1 MDPETYLSFSA
12 VDLVAKSHVG
22 ATNIGKKRESK
33 EFNFFFS
40 PESSVTQ
47 YLKHRP
53 TAGNCRVFAR
63 GKIILGPKW
72 DRFLVSL
79 SIYLS
84 LIIGLYFSAI
94 QGTADSPV
102 LVSIFI
108 ISSTSGL
115 AMMLITALTNPGIVP
130 RNEAVGLA
138 PGTDPKS
145 VDSTTG
151 FLVPRYLLINGVC
164 VRQKFCPTC
173 KIYRPPRSN
182 HCSICDNCV
191 LKHDHHCVAL
201 GTCVGLGNYR
211 WFLILCACMCVVF
224 PVAFWIAK
232 ERLFSIYY
240 AEWPDTVPTA
250 LDFLS
255 GNALLVLITA
265 LNVVGIGAFGLLF
278 LYHYFITAHNLTTN
292 EHLKKYYKI
301 NPFDY
306 SKWVNLKHALCY
318 PQDILPV
325 PEELD
330 VQASYRELA
339 STNSEC
345 VSDFYDY

>member
-1 MDPETYLSFSA
+1 
-12 VDLVAKSHVG
+12 
-22 ATNIGKKRESK
+22 
-33 EFNFFFS
+33 
-40 PESSVTQ
+40 
-47 YLKHRP
+47 
-53 TAGNCRVFAR
+53 
-63 GKIILGPKW
+63 
-72 DRFLVSL
+72 
-79 SIYLS
+79 
-84 LIIGLYFSAI
+84 
-94 QGTADSPV
+94 
-102 LVSIFI
+102 
-108 ISSTSGL
+108 
-115 AMMLITALTNPGIVP
+115 
-130 RNEAVGLA
+130 
-138 PGTDPKS
+138 
-145 VDSTTG
+145 
-151 FLVPRYLLINGVC
+151 
-164 VRQKFCPTC
+164 
-173 KIYRPPRSN
+173 
-182 HCSICDNCV
+182 
-191 LKHDHHCVAL
+191 
-201 GTCVGLGNYR
+201 
-211 WFLILCACMCVVF
+211 MCVVF

-240 AEWPDTVPTA
+240 AEWPDSVPTA
-250 LDFLS
+250 LEFLS